1 MNYSFFSQEKSVFT
15 GYRKKQN
22 MNVLQNTRLDKA
34 SLPDYIVK
42 MVEEIVK

>member
-15 GYRKKQN
+15 GYRKK
-22 MNVLQNTRLDKA
+22 TEHEFFAEYRLDKA

>member
-22 MNVLQNTRLDKA
+22 MSFLRLDKA